1 MYDYIIAGA
10 GAAGCVL
17 ANRLTEDPE
26 TSVLLLESGGT
37 DDAQEIHMPVAFP
50 ALFQSPVDWAYFTEE
65 EPFLNN
71 RKLFWP
77 RGRVLGGS
85 TSINVMVYMRGSRY
99 DYDAWSAQGDEG
111 WSYTDVLPYFKKAE
125 NQERGAST
133 YHGVGGPLNVMDRSY
148 TNPLSSAFIEA
159 GVELGWPHND
169 DFNGASQEGF
179 GTYQV
184 TQRQGKRHSTAMA
197 YLHPAQ
203 HRPNLTVL
211 KQSLVTRVLFEGT
224 RAVGVAYLKDRQEQ
238 QIRVNKEV
246 ILSGGT
252 INSPQVLMLSGIG
265 PAEQLRALGI
275 GVLVDLPGVGSNLQ
289 DHPCVSVC
297 FASKQPVSLFGIETE
312 ENLQEYLQHQSGPL
326 TSNIGEAGA
335 YIQTQADLPEP
346 DLQLNFA
353 PLFFDR
359 HSAPQSHGY
368 TIIPSLVRPQSRGH
382 LTLRSSDPTQHP
394 AIYASLLSNEADFRL
409 LVEGV
414 KLARRV
420 GQAQAFAPFYDGEV
434 LPGPRVQSDEEIGA
448 FLRRELETVNHPV
461 GTCKMGQND
470 QAVVDERLRVHG
482 VEGLRVI
489 DASIMPTIVNGHTMA
504 PTIMIAEKGADLIR
518 EQVMKESI

>member
-1 MYDYIIAGA
+1 M
-10 GAAGCVL
+10 L
-17 ANRLTEDPE
+17 SQKSNWRE
-26 TSVLLLESGGT
+26 SVLHGSHVGRR
-37 DDAQEIHMPVAFP
+37 QR
-50 ALFQSPVDWAYFTEE
+50 
-65 EPFLNN
+65 EPFLTPN
-71 RKLFWP
+71 
-77 RGRVLGGS
+77 
-85 TSINVMVYMRGSRY
+85 
-99 DYDAWSAQGDEG
+99 
-111 WSYTDVLPYFKKAE
+111 FKKAE

-211 KQSLVTRVLFEGT
+211 TQSLVTRVLFEGT
-224 RAVGVAYLKDRQEQ
+224 RTVGVAYLKDRQEQ
-238 QIRVNKEV
+238 QIKVNKEV

-252 INSPQVLMLSGIG
+252 INSPQVLMLS
-265 PAEQLRALGI
+265 
-275 GVLVDLPGVGSNLQ
+275 
-289 DHPCVSVC
+289 
-297 FASKQPVSLFGIETE
+297 
-312 ENLQEYLQHQSGPL
+312 
-326 TSNIGEAGA
+326 
-335 YIQTQADLPEP
+335 
-346 DLQLNFA
+346 
-353 PLFFDR
+353 
-359 HSAPQSHGY
+359 
-368 TIIPSLVRPQSRGH
+368 
-382 LTLRSSDPTQHP
+382 
-394 AIYASLLSNEADFRL
+394 NEADSRL

-434 LPGPRVQSDEEIGA
+434 LPGPRVQSEEEIGA
-448 FLRRELETVNHPV
+448 FLRRELETVYHPV
-461 GTCKMGQND
+461 GTCKMGQDD

-518 EQVMKESI
+518 EQVMDDQTDGE